1 MYQTKEKTRENIV
14 ITKALIK
21 QNENLIKQLQET
33 NKQLRAERDSWMRD
47 LAYLEEVLHE

>member
-21 QNENLIKQLQET
+21 QNEKLIEHLKET
-33 NKQLRAERDSWMRD
+33 NKQLRAERDNWMRD
-47 LAYLEEVLHE
+47 LEYLEKVLHE

>member
-33 NKQLRAERDSWMRD
+33 NKQLRAKRDNWMRE
-47 LAYLEEVLHE
+47 LEYLEEVLHE